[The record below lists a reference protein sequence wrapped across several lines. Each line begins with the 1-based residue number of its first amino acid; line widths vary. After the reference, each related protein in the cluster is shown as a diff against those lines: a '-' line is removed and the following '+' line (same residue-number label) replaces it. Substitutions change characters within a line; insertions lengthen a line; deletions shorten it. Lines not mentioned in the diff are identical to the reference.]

1 MNRELG
7 EAELL
12 AKRAILLAPD
22 RRFYYLDTL
31 GTIYY
36 RQSRYLEARDAFEE
50 AASAAPGDQIE
61 ALYQIYTNLGLT
73 CRALGLDMEAER
85 AYKEAEKYK

>member
-1 MNRELG
+1 M
-7 EAELL
+7 
-12 AKRAILLAPD
+12 KRAILLASN

-36 RQSRYLEARDAFEE
+36 RQGRYLEARDAFEE
-50 AASAAPGDQIE
+50 AASATPGDQIE

-73 CRALGLDMEAER
+73 YRALGLDMEAER